1 MKPLHFLSISLLPL
15 LLFSAGC
22 AKGPAGG
29 GGPVNNAP
37 NRLQVTLNLKGT
49 LSTRA
54 YYAVAFDDDSGREGP
69 KAIVSGSRQS
79 DAITPLNGVASGSFR
94 FIVVYSP
101 EGFTT
106 YRRPDPSSP
115 NQEIIERSNLPF
127 VSGRL
132 PVASANAISFTLDLD
147 ARDSSGNFYFTHD
160 ASGRFAPTQLKI
172 NAFATTR
179 PFRNP
184 DERIKPVDALGG
196 APALTSTPET
206 FQVGGTRRATLN
218 DDFGAVDRN
227 FFDASFDNTSD
238 PDYVNFSQLD
248 IRTLDLVVTRG

>member
-1 MKPLHFLSISLLPL
+1 MKFFRLFLPLGLLLPL
-15 LLFSAGC
+15 AGC
-22 AKGPAGG
+22 AKSPSG

-54 YYAVAFDDDSGREGP
+54 YYAVAFDDDARREGP
-69 KAIVSGSRQS
+69 KAIVSGSRTT
-79 DAITPLNGVASGSFR
+79 DVVMPLNGVANGSFR

-101 EGFTT
+101 EGFTV
-106 YRRPDPSSP
+106 YRRPDPTSP
-115 NQEIIERSNLPF
+115 NQEIVERTNLPF

-132 PVASANAISFTLDLD
+132 PVASANAINFTLNLD
-147 ARDSSGNFYFTHD
+147 ARDSSGNYYFAHD
-160 ASGRFAPTQLKI
+160 ANGQFSATQFKL

-196 APALTSTPET
+196 APGLTSTPET
-206 FQVGGTRRATLN
+206 FLVGGTRRATIN
-218 DDFGAVDRN
+218 DDFGSADRN
-227 FFDASFDNTSD
+227 LYDSSFNNTSD

-248 IRTLDLVVTRG
+248 IRTLDLVLTRG

>member
-1 MKPLHFLSISLLPL
+1 MKFFRLFLPFSLLFPL
-15 LLFSAGC
+15 AGC
-22 AKGPAGG
+22 AKSPSG

-54 YYAVAFDDDSGREGP
+54 YYAVAFDDDATREGP

-94 FIVVYSP
+94 FVVVYSP
-101 EGFTT
+101 EGFTV
-106 YRRPDPSSP
+106 YRRPDPTNP
-115 NQEIIERSNLPF
+115 NQEIIERTNLPF

-132 PVASANAISFTLDLD
+132 PVASANAINFTLDLD
-147 ARDSSGNFYFTHD
+147 ARDSNGNFYFAHD
-160 ASGRFAPTQLKI
+160 ASGQFTPTQFKI

-184 DERIKPVDALGG
+184 DQRIKPVDALGG

-206 FQVGGTRRATLN
+206 FLVGGTRRATLN
-218 DDFGAVDRN
+218 DDFGNADRN
-227 FFDASFDNTSD
+227 FYDRSFDNTSD
-238 PDYVNFSQLD
+238 SDYVNFSQLD
-248 IRTLDLVVTRG
+248 IRTLDLILTRG